1 MKRFSTIENNSVSL
15 VLFFL
20 LVVAASNFML
30 LGIYF
35 FLFTACA
42 FLLTRRRI
50 GCSLQILPLFLFAV
64 SYAFF
69 VSITGSFGVSALK
82 IFVCPL
88 VWLFGYNISFRQTSN
103 KIITYMCALAIGA
116 AIHGIANFFYNISV
130 GVDMSLGRTYDFFS
144 GSLSAAT
151 GQATYFTMLVAI
163 SFWMIFLQRNL
174 WARLLGAL
182 LYITALLYD
191 VQLGGRTFLVLSVL
205 ALPIGLLLYC
215 FFVARGSQADR
226 KKVFRTLLLVIC
238 IVSLAIIAFN
248 SNFLGIKDI
257 YEDSYL
263 YKRLEIYNATDL
275 DSDSRF
281 FRKAQYFKLVPE
293 YLFGGNHISVD
304 EDLGYAHELWL
315 DIYDDAGMITYILIV
330 LYTGASLIRF
340 IKAAKMKKTELLHK
354 VCLLSFCSIMM
365 LQFFVEPILQ
375 GAPMLLYSYIVVD
388 GMLASYL
395 RTSDTIGEVQ

>member
-1 MKRFSTIENNSVSL
+1 
-15 VLFFL
+15 
-20 LVVAASNFML
+20 
-30 LGIYF
+30 
-35 FLFTACA
+35 
-42 FLLTRRRI
+42 
-50 GCSLQILPLFLFAV
+50 
-64 SYAFF
+64 
-69 VSITGSFGVSALK
+69 
-82 IFVCPL
+82 
-88 VWLFGYNISFRQTSN
+88 
-103 KIITYMCALAIGA
+103 MCALAIGA

>member
-1 MKRFSTIENNSVSL
+1 
-15 VLFFL
+15 
-20 LVVAASNFML
+20 
-30 LGIYF
+30 
-35 FLFTACA
+35 
-42 FLLTRRRI
+42 
-50 GCSLQILPLFLFAV
+50 
-64 SYAFF
+64 
-69 VSITGSFGVSALK
+69 
-82 IFVCPL
+82 
-88 VWLFGYNISFRQTSN
+88 
-103 KIITYMCALAIGA
+103 
-116 AIHGIANFFYNISV
+116 
-130 GVDMSLGRTYDFFS
+130 MSLGRTYDFFS